1 MYVKSD
7 YSRRLKADRKPTN
20 LLSTTSH
27 LLRRGQHTL
36 IGLRAQPF
44 LWSQG
49 RMKTTQWSPAW
60 PPKGVP
66 PYSISNVEIHKSPL
80 DDRNY
85 QYIRLEQ
92 NRLHVL
98 LVQDSTTDKA
108 AASMDVK
115 VGHISDP
122 VCPSSSNPF
131 KHEF

>member
-1 MYVKSD
+1 
-7 YSRRLKADRKPTN
+7 
-20 LLSTTSH
+20 
-27 LLRRGQHTL
+27 
-36 IGLRAQPF
+36 
-44 LWSQG
+44 
-49 RMKTTQWSPAW
+49 MKTTQWSLAW

-66 PYSISNVEIHKSPL
+66 PYSVSNVGIHKSSL

-92 NRLHVL
+92 NQLHVL

-122 VCPSSSNPF
+122 VCLSSLSSS
-131 KHEF
+131 KH